1 MLANFLGVLPIP
13 TPPLCA
19 LAFIMCSK
27 SNPVV
32 VFALDLMSTYEG
44 EHTIF
49 GLLGQAK
56 AFISTCCYGN
66 ILLLVSIPMLVR
78 KTTLMT
84 KYLISI
90 VNVYYLFIQ
99 CPKRS

>member
-1 MLANFLGVLPIP
+1 MLANFLGVLPIL

-27 SNPVV
+27 SNPIV

-49 GLLGQAK
+49 GLLGQANLTQNDVVQ
-56 AFISTCCYGN
+56 FHHQR
-66 ILLLVSIPMLVR
+66 V
-78 KTTLMT
+78 TTFRSSWLMQE
-84 KYLISI
+84 SW
-90 VNVYYLFIQ
+90 
-99 CPKRS
+99 